1 MDISGFHLQ
10 AMQTTVYESTIN
22 EMQIE
27 LDKRLDE
34 ISASKDEDT
43 EVIRLVIL
51 KLSFNIVP

>member
-1 MDISGFHLQ
+1 
-10 AMQTTVYESTIN
+10 MQTTVYESTLN

-43 EVIRLVIL
+43 EVIRLVI
-51 KLSFNIVP
+51 FR